1 MSQVGDAPGVAGAA
15 AGAATA
21 GAVVAGKGKKP
32 VGIYKNLRS
41 RKTPPGSSRKRGA
54 AGSPEAKRGEA
65 SKRRAVSSEATTDN
79 DNDRESERDGSAGP
93 AGYEIDPVDEDDHEE
108 EVERGMSE
116 DGSEP
121 RLGLAQGAHV
131 RYPDEAVIAAR
142 LEQTLELDVL
152 KEKVACAHS
161 SPSRSLSWPLL
172 FRACACV
179 VSTMI
184 SWWASASEVGCVC
197 LCKLRCA
204 LAFTVTLVSSRSI
217 FVCRHVTSTTN
228 TNTHQPLPSS
238 SCGGWWV
245 NASPLRGFLSL
256 EASLHVGGGWPH
268 LPLFRA
274 VCLVWRCGGY
284 VCGVRFITAGPRRH
298 VHLIAHATTRVLTTA
313 PLASL
318 PCYVLLHCAHVAK
331 A

>member
-1 MSQVGDAPGVAGAA
+1 MSQVGDAAGVAGAA

-152 KEKVACAHS
+152 KEKVVCTHS
-161 SPSRSLSWPLL
+161 SPLPPPSRSLSWPLL
-172 FRACACV
+172 FRV
-179 VSTMI
+179 RVS
-184 SWWASASEVGCVC
+184 
-197 LCKLRCA
+197 
-204 LAFTVTLVSSRSI
+204 
-217 FVCRHVTSTTN
+217 
-228 TNTHQPLPSS
+228 
-238 SCGGWWV
+238 
-245 NASPLRGFLSL
+245 
-256 EASLHVGGGWPH
+256 
-268 LPLFRA
+268 
-274 VCLVWRCGGY
+274 
-284 VCGVRFITAGPRRH
+284 
-298 VHLIAHATTRVLTTA
+298 
-313 PLASL
+313 
-318 PCYVLLHCAHVAK
+318 
-331 A
+331 